1 MKKITLGLVT
11 FGLALFLAA
20 PKASAQ
26 IDTSTPEGQISQ
38 VLRDL
43 RIALASDDIDG
54 ALRFYW
60 RDPRLTVI
68 DPDDGFRLT
77 GWAEWK
83 QYLED
88 QRTLQKT
95 LTWRS
100 RHRKVHVRGD
110 SAFVTLYVTR
120 QVQRGRTVF
129 KKQERGT
136 YVLSKK
142 MDGNWL
148 IVAQHFS
155 HLPPMLSFQQTK

>member
-1 MKKITLGLVT
+1 MNRATLGAAAL
-11 FGLALFLAA
+11 GLALFLAA
-20 PKASAQ
+20 GPAVAQ

-43 RIALASDDIDG
+43 RIALASDDIEG

-77 GWAEWK
+77 GWGEWK

-88 QRTLQKT
+88 QRALQKT
-95 LTWRS
+95 LSWRS
-100 RHRKVHVRGD
+100 RHRNVHVRGD
-110 SAFVTLYVTR
+110 NAFVTFYVTR

-136 YVLSKK
+136 YVLKK
-142 MDGNWL
+142 IEGNWL
-148 IVAQHFS
+148 IVAQHIS
-155 HLPPMLSFQQTK
+155 HLPPILRFQQTK